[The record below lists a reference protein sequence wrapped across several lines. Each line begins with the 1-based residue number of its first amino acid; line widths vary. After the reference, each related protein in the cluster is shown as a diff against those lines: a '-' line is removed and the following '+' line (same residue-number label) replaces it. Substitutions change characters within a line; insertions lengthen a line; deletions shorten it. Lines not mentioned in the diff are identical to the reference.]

1 MSTFTQRMIGAARLD
16 SHTYEEVEADR
27 TATSQA
33 LAVVVLASLAA
44 AAGSVGLGIGSGIG
58 AALGALVGWFVW
70 AMLIYLIGTRLFPE
84 PQTQA
89 DVGELLRTLGFA
101 AAPGVVRVLGIVPG
115 LRWPIFA
122 ITAIW
127 MLVTTVVAVRQALD
141 YRSTLRAIGVCST
154 GWLISVVLA
163 VVMGVLF
170 GPTVQ

>member
-1 MSTFTQRMIGAARLD
+1 MIGAARLD
-16 SHTYEEVEADR
+16 THTYEEVEADR
-27 TATSQA
+27 TATGQA

-44 AAGSVGLGIGSGIG
+44 AAGSVGLGIGTGIG

-70 AMLIYLIGTRLFPE
+70 AVLIYLIGTRLFPE

-122 ITAIW
+122 VTAIW

-141 YRSTLRAIGVCST
+141 YRSTLRAVGVCFT